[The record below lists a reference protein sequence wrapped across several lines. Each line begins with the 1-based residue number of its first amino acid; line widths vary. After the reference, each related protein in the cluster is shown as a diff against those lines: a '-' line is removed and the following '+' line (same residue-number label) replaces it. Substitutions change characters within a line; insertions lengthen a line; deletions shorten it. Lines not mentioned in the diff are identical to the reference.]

1 MYEKQAEWEKKFAF
15 TYSSPHVCLVCKEE
29 QPVLSQYGC
38 LALVSLHIFLV
49 IITIVTDVATSSFT
63 PTRTRGLVL
72 CTMMHRGAG
81 QLGLGVKR
89 CIVSMDRCPILPHQ
103 FCLRLFFLPPLA
115 HSNLITGPSLP
126 LPRNPWTASQR
137 RPESAPCFPTRDA
150 PPPHLLRIKLT
161 EAS

>member
-1 MYEKQAEWEKKFAF
+1 MYDDASGGRPIGIGCQKVYCIHGSVPH
-15 TYSSPHVCLVCKEE
+15 TSPSILSS
-29 QPVLSQYGC
+29 
-38 LALVSLHIFLV
+38 
-49 IITIVTDVATSSFT
+49 T
-63 PTRTRGLVL
+63 
-72 CTMMHRGAG
+72 
-81 QLGLGVKR
+81 
-89 CIVSMDRCPILPHQ
+89 
-103 FCLRLFFLPPLA
+103 FFLPPLA

>member
-63 PTRTRGLVL
+63 PTRARGLVL

-103 FCLRLFFLPPLA
+103 FCLRLFF
-115 HSNLITGPSLP
+115 SLP
-126 LPRNPWTASQR
+126 Q
-137 RPESAPCFPTRDA
+137 PTRI
-150 PPPHLLRIKLT
+150 LLQALPSHCPAIHGRPASAVQSQPLVSRHGMPLPLT
-161 EAS
+161 CSA